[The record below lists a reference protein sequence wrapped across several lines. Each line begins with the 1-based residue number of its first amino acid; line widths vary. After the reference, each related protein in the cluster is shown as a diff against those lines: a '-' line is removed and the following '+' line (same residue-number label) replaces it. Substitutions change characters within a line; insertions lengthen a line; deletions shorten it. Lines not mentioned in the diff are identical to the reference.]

1 MDRSIPMSLMTP
13 TRSTEPANR
22 MNRMNRITTI
32 YPDRRR
38 ERP

>member
-22 MNRMNRITTI
+22 MNRITTI